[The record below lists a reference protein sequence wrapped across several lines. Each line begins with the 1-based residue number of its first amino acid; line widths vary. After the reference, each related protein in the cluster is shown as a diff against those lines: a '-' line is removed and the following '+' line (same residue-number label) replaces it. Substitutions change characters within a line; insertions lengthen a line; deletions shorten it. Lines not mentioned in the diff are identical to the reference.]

1 MTRLRPLVVPVAT
14 LTLAVVTPSASAQ
27 TRRPVV
33 KPWADPPAALALT
46 AVHADLPGPH
56 AAQIQPAKSLPLA
69 DLATPGE
76 AVIPDGR
83 HAIAAPPAAA
93 RVAGRPLVVSARGP
107 P

>member
-14 LTLAVVTPSASAQ
+14 LTLAVAVPSVSAQ

-33 KPWADPPAALALT
+33 TPWADPPAALAVT
-46 AVHADLPGPH
+46 AEHADLPGPR
-56 AAQIQPAKSLPLA
+56 AAPIQPAKSLPLA

-83 HAIAAPPAAA
+83 HAQAAPPAAA
-93 RVAGRPLVVSARGP
+93 RVSGRPPSFSARGP